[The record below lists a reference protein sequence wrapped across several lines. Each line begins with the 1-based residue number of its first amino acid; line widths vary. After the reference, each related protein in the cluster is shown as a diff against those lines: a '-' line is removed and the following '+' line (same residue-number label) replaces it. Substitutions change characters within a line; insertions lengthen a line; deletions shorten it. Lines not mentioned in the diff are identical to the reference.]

1 MAVLGESSISE
12 TSPRYWP
19 IHYAP
24 TTDYLTVTN
33 GTGSYSTSES
43 SFWTVFAQ
51 QGGVNTQGKNADTFY
66 TYLDVSGTGFMGSI
80 VLPNRAGGP
89 STRTTYTLKLTTDGV
104 EETMSFPN
112 LLINQ
117 SYSAV
122 IGHVQ
127 VRPGSNSSSNFPWL
141 MGNGI
146 NYFNSSI
153 DSNGN
158 FAPETAGP
166 ASVTILPAFKMA
178 EVGMPVHRFE
188 KSLKVEVSMDQAPN
202 TGTYVKNG
210 GVTYLLNPVRT

>member
-1 MAVLGESSISE
+1 MAVIGGSTILESN
-12 TSPRYWP
+12 PRYWP
-19 IHYAP
+19 IQYVP
-24 TTDYLTVTN
+24 TVDTLSVTS
-33 GTGSYSTSES
+33 GTGSYSPNVST
-43 SFWTVFAQ
+43 FWTVFAQ
-51 QGGVNTQGKNADTFY
+51 QGGVNTATKNADTFY

-80 VLPNRAGGP
+80 VLPNRAAGGG
-89 STRTTYTLKLTTDGV
+89 TTTYTLKLTTDGV
-104 EETMSFPN
+104 EETMSFPS

-117 SYSAV
+117 SYGAV

-127 VRPGSNSSSNFPWL
+127 VRPGSNTSSNFPWL

-166 ASVTILPAFKMA
+166 AFLTVLPAFKMA

-188 KSLKVEVSMDQAPN
+188 TSLKVEVSMDETPN
-202 TGTYVKNG
+202 SATYVKNG